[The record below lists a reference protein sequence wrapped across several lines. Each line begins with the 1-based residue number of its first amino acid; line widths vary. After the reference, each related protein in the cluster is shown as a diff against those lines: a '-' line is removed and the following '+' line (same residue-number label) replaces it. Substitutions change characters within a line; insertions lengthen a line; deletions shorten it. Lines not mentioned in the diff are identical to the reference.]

1 MVLITEGHPY
11 HQPRQAARLPRLD
24 AVRILRLEATR
35 LPQLEATR
43 HLAGFLASDC
53 HQLLVSHGYTS
64 GCDDPGA
71 LTLLRVYLPV
81 HHPRC
86 LPSLFLVHL
95 SE

>member
-11 HQPRQAARLPRLD
+11 HQPRQAARLPRLE
-24 AVRILRLEATR
+24 ATRILRLEATR
-35 LPQLEATR
+35 ILRLEVTR

-53 HQLLVSHGYTS
+53 HQIFASHGYYS

-71 LTLLRVYLPV
+71 LTLLWVYLPV
-81 HHPRC
+81 HHPHF